1 MKVLIVEDHP
11 LVREILHS
19 VATEAFGEPLIE
31 MAGSFAE
38 AAEKARTAGKLDL
51 ALLDLGLPDC
61 GGIDTFKRFRRLQS
75 GARVVVFSE
84 IDDPSCVAAAME
96 GGACGFLS
104 KTMTRPV
111 ILAALQL
118 VAAGGIYMP
127 PQVMGGRRPAAQA
140 PHRRSRNRNRNRDL
154 THRQLDVL
162 RLIAKGLRNKQIA
175 ERLKIAEDTV
185 KQHARAAYGALG
197 VSSRTQAMSAV
208 SRRGIL
214 RFD

>member
-1 MKVLIVEDHP
+1 MKILIVEDHP
-11 LVREILHS
+11 LVREVLHS
-19 VATEAFGEPLIE
+19 VAREAFGEPLID

-38 AAEKARTAGKLDL
+38 AAQKARAADKLDL
-51 ALLDLGLPDC
+51 VLLDLGLPDC

-84 IDDPSCVAAAME
+84 IDDPSCVIAAME
-96 GGACGFLS
+96 GGACGFLP

-127 PQVMGGRRPAAQA
+127 PQVMGARGYAASRR
-140 PHRRSRNRNRNRDL
+140 RRRNHDDL

-185 KQHARAAYGALG
+185 KQHARAAYGVLG

-208 SRRGIL
+208 SRRGI